1 MRLHRL
7 LAVLSLCLTSLGQA
21 WAQLTPEQQ
30 AAKERGLMLYNQYK
44 AISATPFLRI
54 AAEAGDSEAQYFLAE
69 SLRLEKRY
77 MTAEAHHWYE
87 AAAQQGDYYAMIRL
101 GRSGNDLCTV
111 MNNCPPGRKAPL
123 DWLREALKQ
132 AEPQAQQGDAEA
144 MYILYHVTASRDWLE
159 KAANAG
165 HAMAQYWMAIRASQG
180 EGFFFP
186 PWKRQEAVEKWF
198 KASAESGH
206 PPSMM
211 YLLEILYKKNE
222 LAAVRHWTE
231 QAAKTGHA
239 DSVANLGA
247 YSSHTPNMIDLPL
260 DLIKGYALIYLLR
273 ELDGGG
279 HIQSYVEHKL
289 PEIAAKMTPEQIEEA
304 KAFAQEWKATHPPLS
319 FFPDKL
325 GY

>member
-1 MRLHRL
+1 MRLFRL

-21 WAQLTPEQQ
+21 WAQLTPDQQ

-44 AISATPFLRI
+44 EAVPDLRI
-54 AAEAGDSEAQYFLAE
+54 AAEAGDREAQYFLAE

-77 MTAEAHHWYE
+77 MTAEAHNWYE

-165 HAMAQYWMAIRASQG
+165 HAMAQYWMAIRARQG

-198 KASAESGH
+198 KTAAESGH
-206 PPSMM
+206 PLSMI
-211 YLLEILYKKNE
+211 YYANIKYENKEY
-222 LAAVRHWTE
+222 AAVRHWIE
-231 QAAKTGHA
+231 QAAKAGYATAVA
-239 DSVANLGA
+239 DLGA
-247 YSSHTPNMIDLPL
+247 YSSHTSNMIDLPL
-260 DLIKGYALIYLLR
+260 DLIKGM
-273 ELDGGG
+273 
-279 HIQSYVEHKL
+279 H
-289 PEIAAKMTPEQIEEA
+289 
-304 KAFAQEWKATHPPLS
+304 
-319 FFPDKL
+319 
-325 GY
+325 